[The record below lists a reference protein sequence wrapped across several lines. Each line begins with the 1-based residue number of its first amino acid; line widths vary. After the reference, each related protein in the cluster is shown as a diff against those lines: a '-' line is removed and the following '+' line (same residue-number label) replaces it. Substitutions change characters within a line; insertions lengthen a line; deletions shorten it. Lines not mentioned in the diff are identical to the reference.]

1 MSGVLGALIGSFAPV
16 AGSFESIATVNVG
29 SGGSSSVSFT
39 SIPSTYTHLQVRIL
53 GRGNR
58 TSYGS
63 ESFVM
68 RANSDSG
75 SNYATHQLV
84 GVSSSVLA
92 SGAASTTASSIGR
105 FPSNS
110 IAANT
115 FGVAI
120 VDILDYS
127 NTNKYKTIRDMG
139 GMMDHNNV
147 SGLGELGIYS
157 SLWMNTS
164 AISSL
169 TFTSGG
175 GTLITQNSSFALYG
189 IKGVA

>member
-1 MSGVLGALIGSFAPV
+1 MTSILGIV
-16 AGSFESIATVNVG
+16 ASSKLVASGSFESIATVTVG

-39 SIPSTYTHLQVRIL
+39 SIPSTYSHLQVRIL

-58 TSYGS
+58 TSYGT

-75 SNYATHQLV
+75 ANYATHQV
-84 GVSSSVLA
+84 VAVASSVLA
-92 SGAASTTASSIGR
+92 SGSASTTGASIGR

-110 IAANT
+110 ITANV
-115 FGVAI
+115 FGVGV
-120 VDILDYS
+120 VDILDYA
-127 NTNKYKTIRDMG
+127 NTNKYKTIRDLG
-139 GMMDHNNV
+139 GIEDNDV
-147 SGLGELGIYS
+147 SGLAELGLYS

-175 GTLITQNSSFALYG
+175 GTLITQYSSFALYG
-189 IKGVA
+189 IKGA